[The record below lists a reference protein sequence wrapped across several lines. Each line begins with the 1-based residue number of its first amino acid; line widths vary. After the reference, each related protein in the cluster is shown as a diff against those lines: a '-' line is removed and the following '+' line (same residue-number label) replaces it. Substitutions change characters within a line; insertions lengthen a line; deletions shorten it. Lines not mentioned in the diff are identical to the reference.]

1 MRGMTIAVCNEYF
14 MQLQKKNCDG
24 NITTEH
30 RQRRHYA
37 TMWRHNTLYL
47 ATKHLICRRRHCG
60 HTCHKCI
67 TNQHQNINIT
77 WTCTLGAIFGK
88 QHKTAGPEMHGLLC
102 AWFSNI
108 RLLCTNCHLLRQ
120 TNEKRTIDANNTTAA
135 IISSFT
141 WQWWHQI
148 DNIIVCCTMGVP
160 VMGILTRNN
169 IIFINNTIIL
179 VVNKQILR
187 HNLLDVQLDTWTR
200 SRIRNPTIYANCFF
214 FCQLYTFA
222 YLLCNLHR
230 SIEQHNFKLVQ
241 QKWSVLTDSS
251 PIFAII
257 PCSFTTQFGN
267 GL

>member
-1 MRGMTIAVCNEYF
+1 MLHKRYNNAWHDNRGVQWI
-14 MQLQKKNCDG
+14 L
-24 NITTEH
+24 
-30 RQRRHYA
+30 YA
-37 TMWRHNTLYL
+37 TSKKIVTTTSQPNTANDNDDTLPPCGVITRFTWLQNTLYVDDDTVATL
-47 ATKHLICRRRHCG
+47 ATKCV
-60 HTCHKCI
+60 

-88 QHKTAGPEMHGLLC
+88 QHKTAEPEMHGLLC

-135 IISSFT
+135 VAITSSFT

-179 VVNKQILR
+179 VVNKQTKILR

-200 SRIRNPTIYANCFF
+200 SRTRNPTIYANCFF
-214 FCQLYTFA
+214 LPT
-222 YLLCNLHR
+222 LH
-230 SIEQHNFKLVQ
+230 IC
-241 QKWSVLTDSS
+241 
-251 PIFAII
+251 IFTMQPA
-257 PCSFTTQFGN
+257 SFHWTT
-267 GL
+267 